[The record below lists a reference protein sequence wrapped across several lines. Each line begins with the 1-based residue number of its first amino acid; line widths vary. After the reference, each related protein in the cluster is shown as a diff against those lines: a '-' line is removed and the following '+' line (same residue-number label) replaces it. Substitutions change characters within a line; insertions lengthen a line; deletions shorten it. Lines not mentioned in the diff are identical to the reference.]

1 MEQPKPRVIP
11 YQTNKKLLSY
21 DEVFQCIKNS
31 NSQVHFYNISTPKDS
46 VSPYSVNILPF
57 TTAHESA
64 NDLYFVDRYEQRI
77 VYSQKYSERNLGQ
90 KVRSTFKP
98 IHIASIWGTPSKIV
112 GLLVCILG
120 VIFPATGYVMWWLR
134 TNRK

>member
-1 MEQPKPRVIP
+1 MQQPKPRVIP

-31 NSQVHFYNISTPKDS
+31 NSQVHFHNISTPKDS

-57 TTAHESA
+57 TAPHESA

-120 VIFPATGYVMWWLR
+120 VIFPTTGYVMWWLR